1 MGKMLVLGAAAN
13 HDRYSHK
20 AVKSLIRHGFEV
32 VAVGFRSG
40 FINDVEILTGLPE
53 INDVD
58 TVLLYM
64 GEKRQKEYY
73 DYLITLKPR
82 RVIFNPGTK
91 NPELK
96 KILKKKGI
104 ETVEDCALIMLNS
117 RSF

>member
-1 MGKMLVLGAAAN
+1 MGKVIVLGATPN
-13 HDRYSHK
+13 PRRHSNK
-20 AVKSLIRHGFEV
+20 AIKSLVRHDYEV

-40 FINDVEILTGLPE
+40 FIDDVEILTGMPE
-53 INDVD
+53 ISDVD

-73 DYLITLKPR
+73 GYLENLNPR
-82 RVIFNPGTK
+82 RVIFNPGTN

-96 KILKKKGI
+96 SILKKKGI

-117 RSF
+117 YLF